1 MDFEAEE
8 TENRKNISS
17 EDSTH
22 LLKEFNAKLFRPF
35 KTSFSRYLSAVID
48 LQSFTG
54 DRQRAPRMFSVELI
68 KMPTPLSQGRSIS
81 GKGDSERVY

>member
-1 MDFEAEE
+1 MEK
-8 TENRKNISS
+8 RKNIST

-35 KTSFSRYLSAVID
+35 KTSFSKYRSAVID

-54 DRQRAPRMFSVELI
+54 DGQRARRMFSVELI
-68 KMPTPLSQGRSIS
+68 KMPTPLSQGRNIS
-81 GKGDSERVY
+81 GRGTLKGVTDLP